1 MTTRS
6 DNICGC
12 CATGSQPLEYRS
24 LSSVRER

>member
-6 DNICGC
+6 DNICG